1 MSVNAFAFM
10 SIEKFNTL
18 VEEYINKLEPKFR
31 EKALI
36 SQELA
41 NVAKDVLVAGNL
53 QHPANLK
60 KWVMKHFA
68 TMRIGE
74 AIHLIE
80 KKSEKFVC
88 IRERL
93 YDVIGGLHEELQ
105 HAGYRKTHDCVSYLQ
120 HDMHILLKMLTLFSR
135 FANSI
140 VGFHGRL

>member
-1 MSVNAFAFM
+1 MISSYFQYQSIIHLIMSVNAFAFM

-18 VEEYINKLEPKFR
+18 VEEYLNNLESKFR

-41 NVAKDVLVAGNL
+41 NVAIDVLIADN
-53 QHPANLK
+53 QHPKDLK

-68 TMRIGE
+68 IMRIRE
-74 AIHLIE
+74 SNHLIE

-88 IRERL
+88 VRERL

-105 HAGYRKTHDCVSYLQ
+105 HAGYRKTYECVSCL
-120 HDMHILLKMLTLFSR
+120 
-135 FANSI
+135 
-140 VGFHGRL
+140 